1 MHNSAASVLNQS
13 HELFIENAALKR
25 LSNTDSGFGS
35 LTSQRSSA
43 ISKRSSGSSHISTIH
58 QYSKH
63 ATSTVTEIVK
73 SESITQNLKS
83 FAENQV
89 VSNSIQSFRHQS
101 SSSNVSTNMT
111 MLIGSDEVDNVSFI
125 DETVPPIPQKTKRKP
140 ERQPSPYDNVPDGT
154 LGNIYSISLR
164 LQQLF

>member
-1 MHNSAASVLNQS
+1 ML
-13 HELFIENAALKR
+13 IENAALKR

-43 ISKRSSGSSHISTIH
+43 ISKRSSGSSHISTMH
-58 QYSKH
+58 QYSTKH
-63 ATSTVTEIVK
+63 STSTVTEIVK

-83 FAENQV
+83 FAESQM
-89 VSNSIQSFRHQS
+89 VSNSVQSFRHQS

-125 DETVPPIPQKTKRKP
+125 DDTVPPIPQKTKRKP

-154 LGNIYSISLR
+154 LGNITTCNFRRHSTDIFQVVNCL
-164 LQQLF
+164 